1 LKDDNQNIEELLLR
15 INALTRINQELAEE
29 VDRLNRVIR
38 ALTGPA
44 DMQRKSHMLVWR
56 QGRTRSLEKILS
68 AVAEMER

>member
-1 LKDDNQNIEELLLR
+1 MKDDNQNIEELLLR
-15 INALTRINQELAEE
+15 INALARINQELAEE

-44 DMQRKSHMLVWR
+44 DMQRRSHMLAWR